1 MTHPTVVINVVGL
14 SGSLIGE
21 ATANINRLIARGL
34 MRRLIPVLPAVT
46 CSVQS
51 SMLTGLRPNQ
61 HGIVG
66 NGWYN
71 RELNEVHFWKQSN
84 GLVYGEKVWETARRR
99 DPSVT
104 CANMFWW
111 FNMYGTVDYSVT
123 PRPIYKA
130 DGRKI
135 PDIYSHPPQL
145 RPMLQDTLGRFP
157 LFNFWGPA
165 ASIKSSQWIAEASM
179 LVHDRYRPTLMLIYL
194 PHLDYGLQK
203 LGPVHPKIPDEVR
216 AIDRVVGRLIDYFD
230 SKGVRI
236 VLLSEYGI
244 EPVDDSVHINRSL
257 REAGAVAVREEQ
269 GLELLDPGASDA
281 FAVADHQV
289 AHVYVK
295 DPSQAARY
303 AQFCRQVPGVGR
315 VLEREERAANGL
327 DHERSGDL
335 LLVAKP
341 GRWFSYDYWLDERK
355 APDFART
362 VDIHRKP
369 GYDPTEL
376 FIDPRFRFATLSI
389 GWRLLKMKLGFRTVM
404 DVIPLDTS
412 LVRGSHGRVD
422 VDEGLRPVLIGEH
435 VTGDANELPCTN
447 VRDVILAHLFEA

>member
-21 ATANINRLIARGL
+21 ATVNINRLIARGS
-34 MRRLIPVLPAVT
+34 MRRVIPVLPAVT

-84 GLVYGEKVWETARRR
+84 RLVHGEKVWETARRR

-135 PDIYSHPPQL
+135 PDILSHPPQL

-165 ASIKSSQWIAEASM
+165 SSIKSSQWIAEASM

-203 LGPVHPKIPDEVR
+203 LGPADPKIPDEVR
-216 AIDRVVGRLIDYFD
+216 TIDRVVGRLIDYFD

-244 EPVDDSVHINRSL
+244 EEVDDSVHINRSL

-281 FAVADHQV
+281 FAVADHQI

-303 AQFCRQVPGVGR
+303 AQLC
-315 VLEREERAANGL
+315 
-327 DHERSGDL
+327 
-335 LLVAKP
+335 
-341 GRWFSYDYWLDERK
+341 
-355 APDFART
+355 
-362 VDIHRKP
+362 
-369 GYDPTEL
+369 
-376 FIDPRFRFATLSI
+376 
-389 GWRLLKMKLGFRTVM
+389 
-404 DVIPLDTS
+404 
-412 LVRGSHGRVD
+412 
-422 VDEGLRPVLIGEH
+422 
-435 VTGDANELPCTN
+435 
-447 VRDVILAHLFEA
+447 